1 MTMARLRQI
10 LSKNSYLFAL
20 ILLIVALGINYSFQ
34 DNLFETRVLNRNIRN
49 FLPLIILVVGQAI
62 VIIGGGIDL
71 SVGAMVSMCNA
82 ILVTQITSESTGI
95 QIAVAIVIMCIA
107 GMAAGAFN
115 GLAVAYLRLQ
125 PIVTTYAT
133 GFIYA
138 GIALYVLPRPGG
150 DIPRDLTNAYRQPIG
165 DIPVAF
171 FVMGILLLIWWLVR
185 ETRFAQYLYAAG
197 DDPQSAYTTGIPVS
211 RVKLGTYVI
220 SGLFAALAALALTLS
235 LGSGSPRI
243 GDAMTLDSIVAVVLG
258 GTRLRGGQGG
268 IFGAMMGVII
278 LGVVR
283 NIISFAN
290 VPTWSQTLVDA
301 LIILGALAASG
312 GIQLVAQYIREFNF
326 RRGATSS

>member
-1 MTMARLRQI
+1 MTMARIRQI
-10 LSKNSYLFAL
+10 LTQNSYLFAL
-20 ILLIVALGINYSFQ
+20 ILLVIAVGVNYSLQ
-34 DNLFETRVLNRNIRN
+34 DNLLEVRVLNRNMRN
-49 FLPLIILVVGQAI
+49 FLPLIILVIGQAI

-82 ILVTQITSESTGI
+82 ILVTQITSDSTGGE
-95 QIAVAIVIMCIA
+95 IALAIGLMCLA
-107 GMAAGAFN
+107 GCAAGAFN

-150 DIPRDLTNAYRQPIG
+150 DVPRDLTTFYRQPLN

-171 FVMGILLLIWWLVR
+171 YVMAILLLIWWLVR
-185 ETRFAQYLYAAG
+185 ETRFGQYLYAAG
-197 DDPQSAYTTGIPVS
+197 DDPQSAYTTGIPVN
-211 RVKLGTYVI
+211 RVKMSTYVI
-220 SGLFAALAALALTLS
+220 SGLFSALAALALTLS

-268 IFGAMMGVII
+268 IFGAMLGVLI
-278 LGVVR
+278 LGIIR

-312 GIQLVAQYIREFNF
+312 GIQLVAQYIREFQF
-326 RRGATSS
+326 RRGVPS